1 MQKRFLVSAL
11 VGALVA
17 TFSFNSLAIDPA
29 GHMTEEGIL
38 ITPLLVT
45 SFQSDDNILNQPGN
59 EIESRVFIIAP
70 TVNFLSEDGINSY
83 ELELGLKS
91 AKYDDSP
98 DDDYLTNYMM
108 FDSHTEPSS
117 QSRWD
122 FHLSTRKDIEARGTG
137 VTESFGDLLSDPL
150 EFSLNRFNLTYEY
163 GGLTSQGRVAV
174 NTKYLTK
181 SYDNFKD
188 LTRFRNYESLLFGAA
203 FFYSTNSKS
212 DAFLEVTQ
220 DAIRYD
226 LAEVNGSRDS
236 DDTRALLGFQWEVT
250 ALTTG
255 SIKVGTQN
263 KKFIDSNRE
272 DFDGVSWQ
280 VDVEWTPLTYS
291 KILINSSR
299 NAKDPNVEGDYI
311 NETVVGV
318 AWEHE
323 WSEKLSSTVGFSSI
337 EEEYS
342 GVVRLDE
349 TNLLNVGVI
358 FSALRWIDVSVYLQS
373 VNKESTRPEILFDKN
388 IIGVDFIFS
397 M

>member
-1 MQKRFLVSAL
+1 M
-11 VGALVA
+11 
-17 TFSFNSLAIDPA
+17 
-29 GHMTEEGIL
+29 
-38 ITPLLVT
+38 
-45 SFQSDDNILNQPGN
+45 
-59 EIESRVFIIAP
+59 
-70 TVNFLSEDGINSY
+70 
-83 ELELGLKS
+83 
-91 AKYDDSP
+91 
-98 DDDYLTNYMM
+98 
-108 FDSHTEPSS
+108 
-117 QSRWD
+117 
-122 FHLSTRKDIEARGTG
+122 
-137 VTESFGDLLSDPL
+137 
-150 EFSLNRFNLTYEY
+150 
-163 GGLTSQGRVAV
+163 
-174 NTKYLTK
+174 
-181 SYDNFKD
+181 
-188 LTRFRNYESLLFGAA
+188 
-203 FFYSTNSKS
+203 
-212 DAFLEVTQ
+212 
-220 DAIRYD
+220 
-226 LAEVNGSRDS
+226 
-236 DDTRALLGFQWEVT
+236 T

>member
-11 VGALVA
+11 VGAIIA
-17 TFSFNSLAIDPA
+17 TLSFNSLAIDPA
-29 GHMTEEGIL
+29 GHMTDSGIL
-38 ITPLLVT
+38 ITPTLVT

-59 EIESRVFIIAP
+59 EVESRVFIIAP
-70 TVNFLSEDGINSY
+70 VVNFLIEDGINSY
-83 ELELGLKS
+83 EWELGLQS

-98 DDDYLTNYMM
+98 DDDYITSYMM
-108 FDSHTEPSS
+108 FDSHSEPSS

-122 FHLSTRKDIEARGTG
+122 FHISTRKEIEARGTG

-150 EFSLNRFNLTYEY
+150 KFSLNRFNLTYEY
-163 GGLTSQGRVAV
+163 GGMTSQGRVAV
-174 NTKYLTK
+174 NTKYLEK

-188 LTRFRNYESLLFGAA
+188 LTRFRNYESLLFGAT

-226 LAEVNGSRDS
+226 LVEVTGSRDS

-299 NAKDPNVEGDYI
+299 SAKDPNVEGDYI

-318 AWEHE
+318 SWEHE
-323 WSEKLSSTVGFSSI
+323 WSETLSSTVGFSAI

-342 GVVRLDE
+342 GVTRLDE
-349 TNLLNVGVI
+349 TNLVNVGAT